1 MDVNHNIKMLLDSL
15 MATNKLMTWQI
26 YQERSGNTLVK
37 IRFGYHENG
46 GPALPTDEIQN
57 SNTFFKRKSD
67 KQVRRDTERAKTHSD
82 RITRSTVR
90 SNELVSSDMDRE
102 LPRSCDLVNQASPAT
117 DAVHYTGTSELSP
130 GFVYRP

>member
-1 MDVNHNIKMLLDSL
+1 MTVQYIVRRCLACTQAFLDLEFSHLYEFSAWSIKMLLGSL

-82 RITRSTVR
+82 RITRSKVR
-90 SNELVSSDMDRE
+90 SRTQHEKDKI
-102 LPRSCDLVNQASPAT
+102 LPM
-117 DAVHYTGTSELSP
+117 
-130 GFVYRP
+130 